1 MKIKVKLILLA
12 LLFTTGLIITGT
24 MSALQLKET
33 EETFLVMQDDEKVQ
47 LLLKSIQYRF
57 TGLSNDERAFL
68 LTGQSDLASGMGEK
82 IKDIE
87 NYFDT
92 LENMSN
98 LKENQAKVK
107 KIKENLS
114 IYSDANKRLIEA
126 YNAGDKDKALSIH
139 MDEQRDIRKELVDP
153 SVEGFIDEFTK
164 KMENDKIL
172 LDKEQRKDTIIFYSM
187 TSLSIVGGLF
197 MALLIFRS
205 IIKPINKMNTRLKEI
220 AEGEGDLTQLIH
232 LGTKDEIG
240 EMSQS
245 FDRMIEKLRELV
257 KQVSLN
263 AEQVAAASEQLAA
276 SSEET
281 TRATEQ
287 IVETV
292 QEVAVE
298 TEQQTQSVQDTTN
311 TIEEI
316 SSSVHQ
322 IATNSDAVSI
332 TAEYASD
339 KATEGNKVVSTVVAQ
354 MNEIQIAVNELSQL
368 VHTLGTRSQQI
379 SEIVGVITGIADQ
392 TNLLALNAAIEAARA
407 GEHGS
412 GFAVVA
418 DEVRKLAEQSSNS
431 AQEISQLILSI
442 QIDTSN
448 TINTMDSTNK
458 KVADGITLVHD
469 TGTSFKQ
476 IQQSVHEV
484 STQIQNVSSEVKGM
498 SQGVQ
503 QMVQAMEVI
512 SKASNV
518 TATGAHSMSAATEE
532 QLAAMEEMTSSS
544 TSLSKMA
551 EELQKIIGK
560 FKV

>member
-24 MSALQLKET
+24 MSALQLKKT

-68 LTGQSDLASGMGEK
+68 LTGQSDLASGIGEK

-172 LDKEQRKDTIIFYSM
+172 LDKEQRKDTIILYSM

-220 AEGEGDLTQLIH
+220 AEGEGDLTQLID

-257 KQVSLN
+257 KQVSLD

-339 KATEGNKVVSTVVAQ
+339 KATEGNKVVSTVVTQ

-469 TGTSFKQ
+469 TGTAFKQ

-503 QMVQAMEVI
+503 QMVQAMDVI